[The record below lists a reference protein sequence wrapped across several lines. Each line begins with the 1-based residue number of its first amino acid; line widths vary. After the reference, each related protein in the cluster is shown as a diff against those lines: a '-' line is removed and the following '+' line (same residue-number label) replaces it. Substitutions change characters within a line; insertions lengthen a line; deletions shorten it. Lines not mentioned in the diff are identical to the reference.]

1 MSVRHAILGLL
12 AQRPRHGYELRAA
25 FEAVVGGDA
34 NWEVKPAQIY
44 TTLER
49 LEDAGLVKR
58 TSDLGEGDEPSRRV
72 YAVTSTGQQALREW
86 FDSGITPEH
95 QRDEFFVK
103 LMIGLACG
111 EADPARLIQ
120 TQRAH
125 LFQELHSATALRDSF
140 DRQHAI
146 AQILLLDKAI
156 MHLEADLRWLDIT
169 EMRLDEVRGQ
179 PLPEPAMRRRGRP
192 QKGDRGSTHP
202 PPGEAETQPARTR
215 QEKKR

>member
-12 AQRPRHGYELRAA
+12 AQKPRHGYELRAA

-49 LEDAGLVKR
+49 LEEAGLVER

-72 YAVTSTGQQALREW
+72 YAVTGSGREALKEW
-86 FDSGITPEH
+86 FASGVTPEH

-103 LMIGLACG
+103 LMVGLVSS

-125 LFQELHSATALRDSF
+125 LFRELHAATAQRDGY
-140 DRQHAI
+140 DPKTEM
-146 AQILLLDKAI
+146 AQILLLDKSI

-169 EMRLDEVRGQ
+169 ETRLDEVKRQ
-179 PLPEPAMRRRGRP
+179 PLPEPEIRRRGRP
-192 QKGDRGSTHP
+192 RKGP
-202 PPGEAETQPARTR
+202 AESA
-215 QEKKR
+215 

>member
-12 AQRPRHGYELRAA
+12 AQKPRHGYELRAA
-25 FEAVVGGDA
+25 FVAVVGGDA

-49 LEDAGLVKR
+49 LEEAGLVER

-72 YAVTSTGQQALREW
+72 YAVTGSGHAALTEW
-86 FDSGITPEH
+86 FAQGVTPDH

-103 LMIGLACG
+103 LMTALVSG
-111 EADPARLIQ
+111 EGKLDRIIQ

-125 LFQELHSATALRDSF
+125 LYQELHAATTQRDSY
-140 DRQHAI
+140 DPKTAI

-169 EMRLDEVRGQ
+169 EQRLDEVKRQ
-179 PLPEPAMRRRGRP
+179 PLPEPEIRPRGRP
-192 QKGDRGSTHP
+192 
-202 PPGEAETQPARTR
+202 
-215 QEKKR
+215 KKTE

>member
-1 MSVRHAILGLL
+1 MSVRYAILGLL
-12 AQRPRHGYELRAA
+12 AQKPRHGYELRAA

-49 LEDAGLVKR
+49 LEEAGLVER
-58 TSDLGEGDEPSRRV
+58 SSDLGEGDEPSRRV
-72 YAVTSTGQQALREW
+72 YAVTGSGHEALKAW
-86 FDSGITPEH
+86 FANGVTPEH

-103 LMIGLACG
+103 LMVGLASS

-125 LFQELHSATALRDSF
+125 LYQELHSVTALRDRYDKKS
-140 DRQHAI
+140 AM

-169 EMRLDEVRGQ
+169 EMRLEEVKGQ
-179 PLPEPAMRRRGRP
+179 PLPEPEIRRRGRP
-192 QKGDRGSTHP
+192 PKGDKGSTYP
-202 PPGEAETQPARTR
+202 PPNVES
-215 QEKKR
+215 KKQ

>member
-1 MSVRHAILGLL
+1 
-12 AQRPRHGYELRAA
+12 QKPRHGYELRAA

-49 LEDAGLVKR
+49 LEEAGLVR
-58 TSDLGEGDEPSRRV
+58 RESDLGQGDEPARRV
-72 YAVTSTGQQALREW
+72 YAIMPQGSVALHEW
-86 FDSGITPEH
+86 FARGVTPDH

-103 LMIGLACG
+103 LMVALASG

-125 LFQELHSATALRDSF
+125 LFQELHAAAALRDGYNPKMEM
-140 DRQHAI
+140 
-146 AQILLLDKAI
+146 AQILLMEKVI

-169 EMRLDEVRGQ
+169 EKRLDEVERQ
-179 PLPEPAMRRRGRP
+179 PLPEPEMRHRGRP
-192 QKGDRGSTHP
+192 RKGDKGSTYP
-202 PPGEAETQPARTR
+202 PPEESKT
-215 QEKKR
+215 